1 MPVIVKDETGTG
13 TVLNSFTLADL
24 NEVMTLREIIKA
36 RIYQEVTDFNRK
48 EAELSTFNGLVQPGE
63 VVPTIPT
70 PNGVRKRRVID
81 WEEQVE
87 KALAAFET
95 NGFFVL
101 VDDKQAESLD
111 QRFDVAVETT
121 VSFVKLVPLV
131 GG

>member
-13 TVLNSFTLADL
+13 KVLNTFTLADL
-24 NEVMTLREIIKA
+24 NEVMSLREIIKA

-48 EAELSTFNGLVQPGE
+48 QEELSTFNGLVQPGNI
-63 VVPTIPT
+63 VPTS
-70 PNGVRKRRVID
+70 NGVRARRVID

-87 KALAAFET
+87 MALAAFET

-101 VDDKQAESLD
+101 VDNKQAESLD
-111 QRFDVAVETT
+111 QRFDVAVETE
-121 VSFVKLVPLV
+121 VSFVKLVQLV

>member
-1 MPVIVKDETGTG
+1 M
-13 TVLNSFTLADL
+13 